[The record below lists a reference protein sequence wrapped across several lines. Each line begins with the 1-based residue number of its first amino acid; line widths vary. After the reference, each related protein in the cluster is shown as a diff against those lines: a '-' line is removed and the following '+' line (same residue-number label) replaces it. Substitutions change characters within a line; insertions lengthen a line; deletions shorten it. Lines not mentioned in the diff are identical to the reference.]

1 MNGLLANPALWA
13 LTQTKVLLWMMVMV
27 RLTGLMALL
36 PGFGQGRIPVPVR
49 AALIVLMAL
58 VISPVIP
65 PPTHLPTGIWDLAGL
80 MVIEFASGLL
90 IGLSVAWIVDAVSFA
105 GHLMDFQMGFAF
117 VQFMDPV
124 SAQPVSIS
132 GTVLTQVTVLFLF
145 TSGLYHQMILAL
157 VQSFTILPIG
167 HGLQGPPLDVVVLVG
182 QIMVRGFQLSF
193 PVLFALFFVDVLEG
207 ISAKFMPQLQLIQ
220 LSFPIKITI
229 GLSVLGFILNEFL
242 GWLEPLLQMAPRVA
256 LRMLR

>member
-1 MNGLLANPALWA
+1 MSDLLANPALWV
-13 LTQTKVLLWMMVMV
+13 LTQAKVLLWMMVMV

-36 PGFGQGRIPVPVR
+36 PGFGQGRVPIPVRVG
-49 AALIVLMAL
+49 LILLMAL
-58 VISPVIP
+58 VISPVVP
-65 PPTHLPTGIWDLAGL
+65 PPAHLPTGVWDLVGM
-80 MVIEFASGLL
+80 MVIEFTTGLL
-90 IGLSVAWIVDAVSFA
+90 MGLSVAWIVDAVNFA

-117 VQFMDPV
+117 VQLMDPV

-132 GTVLTQVTVLFLF
+132 GTILTQVTVLFLF
-145 TSGLYHQMILAL
+145 ISGLYHQMIIAL
-157 VQSFTILPIG
+157 VQSFHILPIG
-167 HGLQGPPLDVVVLVG
+167 QGLQGAPLDVVALVG
-182 QIMVRGFQLSF
+182 QILVRGFQLAF

-229 GLSVLGFILNEFL
+229 GLSVLGYILKEFL
-242 GWLEPLLQMAPRVA
+242 GWLEPLLQMAPRMA